1 MTPVPDSPYAR
12 ALGERIDE
20 LHPRLRAY
28 FSAVPDGAVGI
39 GEGVFHVVGT
49 PRRWLW
55 PVLRVLERRG
65 VVAAVWERDV
75 PFRVENRTIASRA
88 IGERTFRF
96 TRGPWVMRDAV
107 ALTRHGRVLDE
118 LGEPGLI
125 AACFDVDVR
134 DGALHLTSR
143 AVGVRLG
150 RLRMRIPR
158 LIAPVVR
165 LTERF
170 DDAIDRQQVA
180 LTIDAPLLGRVYE
193 YRGDFEYR
201 VPHIAEVPRTAE
213 KEQSA

>member
-1 MTPVPDSPYAR
+1 MTPVPQSPYAR
-12 ALGERIDE
+12 ALGDRLDD

-55 PVLRVLERRG
+55 PLLRILERRG
-65 VVAAVWERDV
+65 VVAAAWERDV

-88 IGERTFRF
+88 IGERTFHF
-96 TRGPWVMRDAV
+96 ARGPWVMHDAV
-107 ALTRHGRVLDE
+107 ALTRHGRVVDE
-118 LGEPGLI
+118 LGEPGLV
-125 AACFDVDVR
+125 AACFDVEVH
-134 DGALHLTSR
+134 DGALRLTSR
-143 AVGVRLG
+143 AVGMRLG
-150 RLRMRIPR
+150 RLRIRIPR
-158 LIAPVVR
+158 LISPVVR

-170 DDAIDRQQVA
+170 DDDIDRQQVA
-180 LTIDAPLLGRVYE
+180 LTIDAPLIGRVYE

-201 VPHIAEVPRTAE
+201 VPRIADVPHIAE